1 MIEKIG
7 IICLAA
13 LAAGMA
19 GCMQLH
25 YWQERKRA
33 QAHSKRLEQL
43 LEQTKIQYAEMAAQ
57 NRQYHE
63 FRHDRRKYE
72 WMLETMQ
79 KNGKLTRAQLVE
91 HIFREAEQE
100 AMEKGISFEVEGQLT
115 QEISLDELSLVRLF
129 MNLID
134 NAIEASAGAEQGR
147 IRIGIAEEPEA
158 HKATLQLQNTK
169 REDQHLDENKTG
181 DGYIST
187 KEDGTSHGYGTQ
199 IIRRIVDEN
208 GGTIRYVDAGD
219 TMQITCELC
228 TENKKL

>member
-7 IICLAA
+7 IVCLAA
-13 LAAGMA
+13 LAAGIA
-19 GCMQLH
+19 GCVQIH
-25 YWQERKRA
+25 YWKERRQA

-79 KNGKLTRAQLVE
+79 QNGKQTRAQLVE
-91 HIFREAEQE
+91 HIFRKAEQE
-100 AMEKGISFEVEGQLT
+100 AGERDIAFEVEGQLT
-115 QEISLDELSLVRLF
+115 QEIALDELNLVRLF
-129 MNLID
+129 MNLLD
-134 NAIEASAGAEQGR
+134 NALEASAGAGQGR
-147 IRIGIAEEPEA
+147 IRIGITEEPEA
-158 HKATLQLQNTK
+158 HKVTLRLQNTK
-169 REDQHLDENKTG
+169 REDRHLDENETG

-187 KEDGTSHGYGTQ
+187 KEDGASHGYGTQ

-208 GGTIRYVDAGD
+208 GGMIRYADAGN

-228 TENKKL
+228 TEDKKL